1 MASKDNVNGRPK
13 KSKKGTD
20 NLPVGQYTPP
30 PPVTITLQPATTNLP
45 PPSRLD
51 TLPNAFF
58 MPPPSDKFHTSSFQN
73 SLYSSSSSVP
83 SISSTPS
90 FSGLRIGGPN
100 TSTSPFID
108 SDTVSNATAP
118 TSQNLQFKEV
128 LEYDKFGRL
137 QIITGGDGSSTEQ
150 RILV

>member
-1 MASKDNVNGRPK
+1 
-13 KSKKGTD
+13 
-20 NLPVGQYTPP
+20 
-30 PPVTITLQPATTNLP
+30 
-45 PPSRLD
+45 
-51 TLPNAFF
+51 

-73 SLYSSSSSVP
+73 SLHSSSSSVP

-118 TSQNLQFKEV
+118 ASQNLQFKEV

-137 QIITGGDGSSTEQ
+137 RIITGGDG
-150 RILV
+150 ILHYRTARGGKAEILLQIVIEVFIEILKWGVDVPLAKVFEETHKKKNSDGTREDGVEPHAKDTY